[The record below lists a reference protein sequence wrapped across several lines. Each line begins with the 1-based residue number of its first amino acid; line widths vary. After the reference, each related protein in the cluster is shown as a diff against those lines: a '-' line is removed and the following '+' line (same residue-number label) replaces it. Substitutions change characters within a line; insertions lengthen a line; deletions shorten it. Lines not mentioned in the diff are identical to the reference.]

1 MKKIKTF
8 SKEEIAKLISSKD
21 INEFGAYCHED
32 VDESDLLQLLNSKIE
47 TDNFTSKTVL
57 GMALAQSTHHHK

>member
-32 VDESDLLQLLNSKIE
+32 VDESDLLQLLNSNK
-47 TDNFTSKTVL
+47 
-57 GMALAQSTHHHK
+57 